1 MGFTSSTG
9 QICLHCYTEISA
21 QLCNRI
27 WFNPHRKLSNI
38 SSLSLF
44 QTKCLK
50 IIGGV
55 FKATPTFL
63 IEGELFLPPLDLYFK
78 YRTAIFLQSF
88 YFLNT
93 SPNSP
98 SLLLSK
104 LFSQISLFVSSLR
117 TSPKSLSTITLGWK
131 AIWLAQLSTNQ
142 EQSKK
147 QLQEVFHKEW
157 ETRWEVS
164 RQKCSQVWEL
174 FCRTPQKENLNIF
187 KDLRK
192 AEASLYLQILSARIG
207 LASFLFRAN
216 VPEFSSPLC
225 LCSFGEETAQHITLS
240 CNKFLQK
247 R

>member
-1 MGFTSSTG
+1 MKFASEKYELLHFSRRRTDNLQLSLRLGEVVLQPKEEVRILGLHYNSKLLWKKHQKIMLQKASKFLSALSRTTFSTWS
-9 QICLHCYTEISA
+9 LPVPLARLVYTAILRSLLSYA
-21 QLCNRI
+21 VGV
-27 WFNPHRKLSNI
+27 WFNPHRKLSSI

-44 QTKCLK
+44 QTKCLE

-93 SPNSP
+93 SPNSS

-117 TSPKSLSTITLGWK
+117 TSPKPLSTITLSWK

-147 QLQEVFHKEW
+147 QLQEVFHKE
-157 ETRWEVS
+157 
-164 RQKCSQVWEL
+164 
-174 FCRTPQKENLNIF
+174 
-187 KDLRK
+187 
-192 AEASLYLQILSARIG
+192 
-207 LASFLFRAN
+207 
-216 VPEFSSPLC
+216 
-225 LCSFGEETAQHITLS
+225 
-240 CNKFLQK
+240 
-247 R
+247 

>member
-1 MGFTSSTG
+1 MKFAPEKYELLHFSRRRTDNLQLSLRLGEVVLQPKEEVRILGLHYDSKLLWKKHQKIMLQKASKFLSALSRTTFSTWG
-9 QICLHCYTEISA
+9 LPVLLARLVYTAILRSLLSYA
-21 QLCNRI
+21 VGV

-63 IEGELFLPPLDLYFK
+63 VEGELFLPPLDLYFK

-117 TSPKSLSTITLGWK
+117 ISPKSLFTITLGWK

-164 RQKCSQVWEL
+164 R
-174 FCRTPQKENLNIF
+174 
-187 KDLRK
+187 
-192 AEASLYLQILSARIG
+192 
-207 LASFLFRAN
+207 
-216 VPEFSSPLC
+216 
-225 LCSFGEETAQHITLS
+225 
-240 CNKFLQK
+240 
-247 R
+247 